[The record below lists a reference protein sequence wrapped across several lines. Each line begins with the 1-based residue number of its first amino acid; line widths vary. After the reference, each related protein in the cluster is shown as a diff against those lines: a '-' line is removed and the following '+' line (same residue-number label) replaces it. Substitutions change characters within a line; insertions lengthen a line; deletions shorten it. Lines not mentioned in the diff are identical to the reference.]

1 MSLKKRCFVCIR
13 ICDVIAHRLPAS
25 QFDKF
30 LAVLSKKPFAA
41 KVASKYYPNMCVIC
55 LTLAPEIHCFP
66 LGTTVGLL
74 LVEISRILRT
84 RENMRTCIPGLPL
97 SSRMRS
103 LERSTNTKTN
113 RYLAE
118 NVVQ

>member
-1 MSLKKRCFVCIR
+1 MD
-13 ICDVIAHRLPAS
+13 DVIAHRLAAS

-30 LAVLSKKPFAA
+30 LATLSKKPFAA
-41 KVASKYYPNMCVIC
+41 KVASKYYSNMYVIY
-55 LTLAPEIHCFP
+55 LTFAPETHCFP

-74 LVEISRILRT
+74 LVETSRILRT
-84 RENMRTCIPGLPL
+84 RKNMRTFIPGLPL
-97 SSRMRS
+97 SSRMRL
-103 LERSTNTKTN
+103 LESSTNTQTN